1 MIGYFIILSLC
12 NCISSFHMVHT
23 RMNVP
28 HQVSRSFTSTSS
40 VYGLGNM
47 PTSIANAGTFATSIR
62 NTDYITSTRQTS
74 LQQST
79 KTEVEVEVAIE
90 PKIDIEMESDHL
102 KLEAATK
109 ASSQTETTETRL
121 IRKVLNACLLAICFG
136 FVTYS
141 ILNVDSGMTRG
152 WSIPEKAM
160 RIPLDNWSSYESS
173 LNTQPIATKTMINV
187 IIYLLGDWL
196 SQTIFVKKNV
206 LEFDALRT
214 LRNGLIGLVFGPLVH
229 EYYEFSDYI
238 LPVEVGW
245 NRLFKILMDQT
256 LYLSVKCSVY
266 IVAVNVLAGESF
278 EFSVDTAKN
287 KIKDVMITAWKFW
300 PLVHCITYGAIPA
313 RHRILWVNCV
323 DLFWNAILALKT
335 SGDDENEE
343 DENGSEEGGII
354 VGTNGDPSGI
364 TKEIEVQLVNGIEK
378 DAMEEISEIIT
389 NNIYE
394 KEKSEPMLALERDI
408 SEKALDSISHSNE
421 TVVVKE

>member
-1 MIGYFIILSLC
+1 
-12 NCISSFHMVHT
+12 
-23 RMNVP
+23 
-28 HQVSRSFTSTSS
+28 
-40 VYGLGNM
+40 M

-238 LPVEVGW
+238 QPVEVGW
-245 NRLFKILMDQT
+245 NRLLKILMDQT
-256 LYLSVKCSVY
+256 LYFM
-266 IVAVNVLAGESF
+266 GELCGQ
-278 EFSVDTAKN
+278 
-287 KIKDVMITAWKFW
+287 KID
-300 PLVHCITYGAIPA
+300 
-313 RHRILWVNCV
+313 R
-323 DLFWNAILALKT
+323 
-335 SGDDENEE
+335 
-343 DENGSEEGGII
+343 
-354 VGTNGDPSGI
+354 
-364 TKEIEVQLVNGIEK
+364 
-378 DAMEEISEIIT
+378 
-389 NNIYE
+389 
-394 KEKSEPMLALERDI
+394 
-408 SEKALDSISHSNE
+408 
-421 TVVVKE
+421 